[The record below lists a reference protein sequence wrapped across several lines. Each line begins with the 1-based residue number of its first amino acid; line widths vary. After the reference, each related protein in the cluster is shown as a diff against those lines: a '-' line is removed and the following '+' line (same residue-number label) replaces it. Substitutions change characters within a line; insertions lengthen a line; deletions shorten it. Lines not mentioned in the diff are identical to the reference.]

1 MDETT
6 LIAMS
11 KSGES
16 NGSYDYDH
24 HPHHHDVNHSQSHS
38 HSRSHDDLFYNQH
51 KSFSV
56 SIDLL
61 VPPASSSLLNAS
73 TASSKKSLELSDG
86 NENQH
91 EEAEGEMFSLEVDE
105 REATDERGE
114 EKEEDENLKL
124 LEKSSFQETLRED
137 SEEDYQ
143 EEESSTF
150 MLERSLV
157 GLKDD
162 DDNNNDMVLQKS
174 TFVTTDGGE
183 AEKDE
188 ERKEGEGEEE
198 EEEESDDNESVHLS
212 DFMQSPILKKPP
224 ILTGFSSSSSS
235 SAPPENEIIT
245 SSCSDDDSLDS
256 LYELKAVL
264 SPNLQSQEEEEEQSS
279 SSSFSQTI
287 SLNLFG
293 GSATKSVVDRYKAT
307 VKEEADEEEESDSGF
322 QISSEME
329 ITKSKEE
336 SSMMMT
342 MMKTTTRQYQTTSS
356 SSSSAASSALMF
368 DTTTFNDQRI
378 FSEKGAQTENQ
389 KNVENGIT
397 SISFFQTEAISSQS
411 KGIQVEKPLLVDS
424 GMTTDKERM
433 PRLKEQSSQTSFQ
446 EDKEK
451 RQPEKKQEI
460 EKEENKNKMVITTA
474 VFSDSISREEKETEE
489 KRLWTEEDEEYTE
502 QMEIVQLGLGER
514 LIALD
519 EEREEEMKRFQITIK
534 SSILSSIYQKP
545 LLLIEESEREE
556 KEREERKEAAES
568 SGASVTLAINE
579 KELLE
584 KQVFVLQ
591 EKILQFEKEKGILA
605 STMHSLKLTQETEN
619 QLKEVK
625 ISELEKR
632 NLELISLINGR
643 KKPSMETSIQT
654 EAAATTRG
662 KKKSSSRKE
671 SLLSMEEGS
680 EEESNEEDDSEEDEL
695 SRLLFKEQ
703 PSAITSFN
711 RSTIGKME
719 VFPVKK
725 EVKKKEEKSE
735 SSPTIAMIPA
745 IEEQDITMINQNE
758 SITNLDHLPSVP
770 TSPLLLPLTVNSLSA
785 TTASTKKKPTLSLK
799 RVDETIDDSFSVE
812 EKTNHQ
818 VVHRSPAASSTTAIS
833 PSLLAVAL
841 ATQRQISNASSASSG
856 FSGVSASSPALSSPF
871 SPSSPF
877 AISNAAMFI
886 KENTYHHHGFH
897 SEILFDDSS
906 MNRNIFPLHHHHH
919 HHQEEALAAETEE
932 EEEVGDAEEADM
944 ETEKDEG
951 EDDVKRDSYDDY
963 LEKKFTSLEIEF
975 DKEIDL
981 LRNTG
986 DDDHDYG
993 IAYKQ
998 QQQLSPLQQQP
1009 QHRERNIEAEAKA
1022 RKDGRKNEAHG
1033 EHEQLEDDFSKDVNQ
1048 MALVSSY
1055 LEELEKAKEEDEEK
1069 EELFDELKSS
1079 SYDVRENSLLS
1090 VSHQNR
1096 LSRQPIADSKH
1107 ELNLESFEMM
1117 RIEWENQQLIKKQNE
1132 LTRENQV
1139 LRFL

>member
-16 NGSYDYDH
+16 NGSYDHDH
-24 HPHHHDVNHSQSHS
+24 HPHHHDVNHSQS

-61 VPPASSSLLNAS
+61 VPPAASSSLNAS
-73 TASSKKSLELSDG
+73 TASSKKSLELSDD
-86 NENQH
+86 NENRH
-91 EEAEGEMFSLEVDE
+91 KEAEGEMLSLEVDE
-105 REATDERGE
+105 GEAADERE
-114 EKEEDENLKL
+114 EEEEYENLRL

-157 GLKDD
+157 GLNYDD
-162 DDNNNDMVLQKS
+162 DDDNNNNDMVLQKS
-174 TFVTTDGGE
+174 TFVTTDAGE
-183 AEKDE
+183 EEKDVQ
-188 ERKEGEGEEE
+188 RKEEGE
-198 EEEESDDNESVHLS
+198 EEEESDDNGSVHLS

-224 ILTGFSSSSSS
+224 ISAGFSSSSSS
-235 SAPPENEIIT
+235 SSSVPPENEIIT
-245 SSCSDDDSLDS
+245 SSSSYSDDDSLDS

-264 SPNLQSQEEEEEQSS
+264 SPNLQSQEEEEDQSA

-293 GSATKSVVDRYKAT
+293 GSASKSIVDRYKET
-307 VKEEADEEEESDSGF
+307 IKEEAEEQEESDSGF

-356 SSSSAASSALMF
+356 SSSASASSALMF

-397 SISFFQTEAISSQS
+397 SISSFQTEVISSQS

-424 GMTTDKERM
+424 GMSTDKERM
-433 PRLKEQSSQTSFQ
+433 PRMKEQASQTSFQ

-451 RQPEKKQEI
+451 RHKPEKEPEI
-460 EKEENKNKMVITTA
+460 EKEEKKKKMITTA
-474 VFSDSISREEKETEE
+474 VFSDSISQEEKETEE
-489 KRLWTEEDEEYTE
+489 RRTWTEDDEEYTE

-568 SGASVTLAINE
+568 SGSSSTLAINE

-605 STMHSLKLTQETEN
+605 STMRSLKVTQETEN

-643 KKPSMETSIQT
+643 KKPSMETGIQT
-654 EAAATTRG
+654 EPATTTRL

-711 RSTIGKME
+711 RSAIGKME

-735 SSPTIAMIPA
+735 SSPTTTMIPA

-770 TSPLLLPLTVNSLSA
+770 TSPLLLPLTVNSLSTA
-785 TTASTKKKPTLSLK
+785 TASTKKKPTLSLK

-877 AISNAAMFI
+877 AISNAAVFM

-906 MNRNIFPLHHHHH
+906 MNRNIFPLHHHH
-919 HHQEEALAAETEE
+919 EEALAADDTEE
-932 EEEVGDAEEADM
+932 AAEEADK

-951 EDDVKRDSYDDY
+951 EEDVTRGSYDDY
-963 LEKKFTSLEIEF
+963 LEKKFTSLEVEF

-986 DDDHDYG
+986 DDDYDYG

-998 QQQLSPLQQQP
+998 QQLSPLQQQQ
-1009 QHRERNIEAEAKA
+1009 QHRERKIEAETKA
-1022 RKDGRKNEAHG
+1022 RKDGRKNEANG
-1033 EHEQLEDDFSKDVNQ
+1033 EHEQLDDDFSKDVNQ

-1055 LEELEKAKEEDEEK
+1055 LEELEKEKEDDEEK
-1069 EELFDELKSS
+1069 DELFDELKSS

-1096 LSRQPIADSKH
+1096 LSQQPRADSKH

-1139 LRFL
+1139 LLFL